1 MTHELWTSLNEKMFE
16 YLRSVSLGD
25 LVAQQREK
33 SGSGCRAARRAP
45 HAPHAPSGR
54 GTGRSLTL
62 ARRHVRSRLFRPQR
76 HDAARSARVL
86 EGMLPYLAQQYGNA
100 SSRHEYGRAARRAI
114 DEARQRVAFAAGA
127 HPTEVVFTSGGS
139 EANNLFIKGAAACL
153 TPGVVAISA
162 IEHPCVRE
170 PAKQLQRAGWRLREI
185 AVDENCRVGRR
196 LSGARWPKS
205 RPWYRSCWPTT
216 KPVPCRMLRAG
227 DTGHGR
233 TGLVPYRRGAGIRQ
247 ACAGFSRAQRA
258 GVHAMTLSAHKTGR
272 AEGRRGP
279 GGGQACRV
287 AAPDR
292 GRRARARA
300 ALGHRE
306 CRGYRRLRPC
316 RRTCGASL
324 DMRAR
329 QLAALRAEL
338 EAGLAE
344 QGATLFAGAPSACPT
359 RATSPSAGIDGETL
373 VGKLDR
379 AGFAVAAG
387 AACSSANP
395 EPSHVLLAMGVAPSL
410 ARGAVRVSLG
420 PDNTE
425 AQVREFLA
433 ALRSTIL
440 QLKGLASIA
449 SLTS

>member
-1 MTHELWTSLNEKMFE
+1 MF
-16 YLRSVSLGD
+16 
-25 LVAQQREK
+25 
-33 SGSGCRAARRAP
+33 AP
-45 HAPHAPSGR
+45 VYFDHNATTPLDP
-54 GTGRSLTL
+54 
-62 ARRHVRSRLFRPQR
+62 
-76 HDAARSARVL
+76 RVL
-86 EGMLPYLAQQYGNA
+86 EGMLPYLVQQYGNA

-114 DEARQRVAFAAGA
+114 DEARQRVAFAVGA

-162 IEHPCVRE
+162 VEHPCVRE
-170 PAKQLQRAGWRLREI
+170 PAKQLQRNGWKLREI
-185 AVDENCRVGRR
+185 AVDENCRVA
-196 LSGARWPKS
+196 GADFLAALD
-205 RPWYRSCWPTT
+205 Y
-216 KPVPCRMLRAG
+216 KPALVSVMLANNETGAVQDVEALATQAKAARAWFHT
-227 DTGHGR
+227 DA
-233 TGLVPYRRGAGIRQ
+233 VQ
-247 ACAGFSRAQRA
+247 AFGKRALDFRALNAA
-258 GVHAMTLSAHKTGR
+258 GVHAMTLSAHKLG
-272 AEGRRGP
+272 GP
-279 GGGQACRV
+279 KGAGALVVDKRVELQSLIAGGGHERGLRSGTENV
-287 AAPDR
+287 AAIV
-292 GRRARARA
+292 GFGLA
-300 ALGHRE
+300 AELAI
-306 CRGYRRLRPC
+306 
-316 RRTCGASL
+316 ASL
-324 DMRAR
+324 EISAR

-338 EAGLAE
+338 ETGLAE
-344 QGATLFAGAPSACPT
+344 QGAVLFATAAERLPN
-359 RATSPSAGIDGETL
+359 TSYFAFAGIDGETL

-433 ALRSTIL
+433 ALRTTIL